1 MKNIFWGLLIVGLII
16 IGGFWLFSGNSGNPV
31 DKILSD
37 DSKNI
42 KGNIYD
48 RYDNPYQ
55 ERLRYTG
62 DYDCPDFS
70 TQEEA
75 QEFFESE
82 GGPYDDPH
90 NLDKDGDGI
99 ACESL
104 P

>member
-1 MKNIFWGLLIVGLII
+1 MKDTLLGLLIWGLII
-16 IGGFWLFSGNSGNPV
+16 GGGIWLFSN
-31 DKILSD
+31 DSD
-37 DSKNI
+37 DSEEFNENT
-42 KGNIYD
+42 GNIYE
-48 RYDNPYQ
+48 RYDNPYE
-55 ERLRYTG
+55 ERFSYTG

-90 NLDKDGDGI
+90 NLDRDGDGV